1 MATMTENT
9 PDPSLPYA
17 VPGAGDA
24 AAQRLTVSRIVRLR
38 GASAFPLNSWRQARR
53 LALVLAVG
61 LPAIMLAFHFLDPGA
76 AAPYIVLP
84 VLAGGLLPLLMPPT
98 GRFEVVTD
106 DAHALAG
113 TLDET
118 LAALGYAREETG
130 PHLIRYRERAPSRG
144 RPIAV
149 TLGER
154 QLAISGPVGVLQGLR
169 QHLAR

>member
-1 MATMTENT
+1 
-9 PDPSLPYA
+9 
-17 VPGAGDA
+17 V
-24 AAQRLTVSRIVRLR
+24 AAQRITVSRVVRLR
-38 GASAFPLNSWRQARR
+38 GATRFPLHSWRQTRR

-98 GRFEVVTD
+98 GRFEVATD
-106 DAHALAG
+106 DARALAG

-118 LAALGYAREETG
+118 LAALGYERAESAADV
-130 PHLIRYRERAPSRG
+130 IRYRVRAQGRG

-149 TLGER
+149 TIVDR
-154 QLAISGPVGVLQGLR
+154 RLAITGPFAVLQGLQ

>member
-1 MATMTENT
+1 VT
-9 PDPSLPYA
+9 
-17 VPGAGDA
+17 
-24 AAQRLTVSRIVRLR
+24 AQRITVSRVVRLR
-38 GASAFPLNSWRQARR
+38 GGARFPLQSWRQARR

-61 LPAIMLAFHFLDPGA
+61 QPAIMLAFHFLDPGA

-98 GRFEVVTD
+98 GRFEVAAD
-106 DAHALAG
+106 DPRALAG

-118 LAALGYAREETG
+118 LAALGYEREESG
-130 PHLIRYRERAPSRG
+130 ADLIRYRVRAQGRG

-149 TLGER
+149 AVGDR
-154 QLAISGPVGVLQGLR
+154 RLAITGPLAVLHGLQ

>member
-9 PDPSLPYA
+9 PSPALQDA
-17 VPGAGDA
+17 VPRGAP
-24 AAQRLTVSRIVRLR
+24 QRVTVSRVVRLR
-38 GASAFPLNSWRQARR
+38 GAARFPLNSWRQARR
-53 LALVLAVG
+53 LALVLAIG
-61 LPAIMLAFHFLDPGA
+61 LPAIMLAFHFLDPEA

-84 VLAGGLLPLLMPPT
+84 VLAGALLPLLMPPT
-98 GRFEVVTD
+98 GRFEVATD
-106 DAHALAG
+106 DAPALAG

-118 LAALGYAREETG
+118 LAALGYTREETG
-130 PHLIRYRERAPSRG
+130 PQLIRYRVREPGRG

-154 QLAISGPVGVLQGLR
+154 RLAITGPLAVLQGLQ